1 MRPCGESA
9 SKPKSPFSRTV
20 ARRPSGLV
28 LSTRKEL
35 CFCSAPVGLKSCER
49 TRTRP
54 SALSPPTPLFSVTRG
69 KPHLPSS
76 ETVCEPSPTTVVA
89 PWTFAVY
96 SATPFEA
103 VPSHGPAA
111 EAAGMKTSASRMRNE
126 LRILVL
132 HRLALVGSRDLTR
145 QAKRVVP
152 SAVAARQ
159 AERARVG
166 RPDEDVAGQARRG
179 VGEEEDDVRRARD
192 PQPLAAGSD
201 FDPLD
206 VRGGE
211 FLQELRCP
219 ELGEE
224 HRPAQERRDDA
235 VALVER
241 AVCSRQERTLE
252 HGPRL
257 GVVDGAAE
265 PGGERQF
272 LCRWQRADPLDRDAA
287 QVEE

>member
-9 SKPKSPFSRTV
+9 SNPKSPFSRTV
-20 ARRPSGLV
+20 ARTPSGLV

-35 CFCSAPVGLKSCER
+35 CACSPPVGLKSCER

-111 EAAGMKTSASRMRNE
+111 EAAGMQTSASRMRSE
-126 LRILVL
+126 VRMVLL
-132 HRLALVGSRDLTR
+132 HRSVLRGSHDLTGE
-145 QAKRVVP
+145 AERVVP
-152 SAVAARQ
+152 AQVAALE
-159 AERARVG
+159 AEGACVG
-166 RPDEDVAGQARRG
+166 RPDEDIACQARRG
-179 VGEEEDDVRRARD
+179 LGEEEDDGRRARD
-192 PQPLAAGSD
+192 PQPLDAGHD
-201 FDPLD
+201 LDPLH
-206 VRGGE
+206 VRGDE
-211 FLQELRCP
+211 FPQELGCP

-224 HRPAQERRDDA
+224 HRPAQERGDDA
-235 VALVER
+235 VPLVKR
-241 AVCSRQERTLE
+241 AVRGRQERAAE
-252 HGPRL
+252 EAPCA
-257 GVVDGAAE
+257 GVVDRAAE
-265 PGGERQF
+265 AGCEGQLLR
-272 LCRWQRADPLDRDAA
+272 RWQRADTLDRDAA
-287 QVEE
+287 QVE